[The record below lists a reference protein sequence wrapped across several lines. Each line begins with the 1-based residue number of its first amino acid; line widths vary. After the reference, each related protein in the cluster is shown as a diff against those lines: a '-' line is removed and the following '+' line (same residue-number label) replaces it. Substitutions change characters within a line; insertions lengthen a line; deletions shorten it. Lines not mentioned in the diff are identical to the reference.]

1 MEAGRKNTDLNL
13 AGTHDIQTRRSFS
26 DTLKRHN
33 KGKEF
38 AKELKNRNA
47 VTVAFPV
54 KRKKFR
60 KTIRRVKIGMMETY
74 RAVRGK
80 RKKQSRMKAVREV
93 VSEDKKSRMLTLKK
107 SESVRLE
114 KNLHHLT
121 EQKKALEKAMQ
132 NYVEAGRKERC
143 QRLIGRID
151 LKIEKKSI
159 QIKTLHFRMMVLRA
173 DRYINGYRIVERDA
187 VRKKIYITHKQLFSL
202 SRQKKMSE
210 KKYEK
215 KLKKEKAKQTL
226 AGRIKGNT
234 KHYAGN
240 LIKGTVKDA
249 AESGKQKL
257 TEELDKQ
264 EDLGNDAVKLFI
276 ESPQKTLEGA
286 KALKHG
292 VSNIVRAPGRM
303 VRGTWNTGKNIYKTG
318 RAAIRGADNTVKA
331 ILKAKRWAVAF
342 ARSKQKTVMIKQA
355 MEQTAKMTAQAAKA
369 IAHAAIKIILFVI
382 KSLISIGLPVV
393 LIAAIIIFI
402 AAAVSMVMTSALEP
416 YLDQDAMEATA
427 DLCNDYLTDYLQW
440 VEEYKEEF
448 IETNCYTECDYNNND
463 TVLIQYVSDGYQTFV
478 DKRALIVYAAA
489 YAKFGDISLIGESGD
504 GLASQDAEEIR
515 IFMQEC
521 LSYLNP
527 KEESLITGADQR
539 FKEDK
544 CREEE
549 DTDGEYR
556 HKHEYGEWRLGF
568 RLRTEN
574 ELLQFLGFDEEQ
586 LEIYHSMVAE
596 FSRQVQE
603 ENDYE
608 VASKGFSLTDYFDF
622 FGGSNTSDDVLA
634 DLIDIGD
641 IELTEVT
648 EFSLQYVGNPYVWG
662 GNSLTNG
669 VDCSGFVKAVYEN
682 FGVTG
687 IPRTSAEQSKT
698 GKLVPSLN
706 EARPGD
712 LIFYGQPVHH
722 VALYLG
728 GGQIVH
734 ASNSKPYP
742 AGGIKVSSATYSTI
756 TCIRRWVDE

>member
-1 MEAGRKNTDLNL
+1 MKTGRKNTDINM
-13 AGTHDIQTRRSFS
+13 AGINDTQIRRSFS
-26 DTLKRHN
+26 DTLKRRN
-33 KGKEF
+33 TGKEF
-38 AKELKNRNA
+38 TRELKNSSV
-47 VTVAFPV
+47 VTVGFPV
-54 KRKKFR
+54 KRKKIR
-60 KTIRRVKIGMMETY
+60 RTIRRVRVGMIETY
-74 RAVRGK
+74 RVVLGK
-80 RKKQSRMKAVREV
+80 RKKLNRRKAVKEV
-93 VSEDKKSRMLTLKK
+93 VSEDKRSRMLALKK
-107 SESVRLE
+107 DESIRIE
-114 KNLHHLT
+114 KDLHHLA

-132 NYVEAGRKERC
+132 NYVEAGKTEHCR
-143 QRLIGRID
+143 RLIGQID
-151 LKIEKKSI
+151 LRIEKKSMRLR
-159 QIKTLHFRMMVLRA
+159 TLNFNMMVLRA
-173 DRYINGYRIVERDA
+173 DRYINGYHIVERDA
-187 VRKKIYITHKQLFSL
+187 VHKKIYISHKQLFSF

-210 KKYEK
+210 RKYEK
-215 KLKKEKAKQTL
+215 TLKKEKAKQTL

-240 LIKGTVKDA
+240 LIKGTVKEA
-249 AESGKQKL
+249 AGSGKKKL

-264 EDLGNDAVKLFI
+264 GDLGNDAVKLFI
-276 ESPQKTLEGA
+276 ESPEKTLEGA

-292 VSNIVRAPGRM
+292 VSNMVRAPGRT

-318 RAAIRGADNTVKA
+318 RAAIRSADKTVKA

-342 ARSKQKTVMIKQA
+342 ARSKQKTVMVKQA
-355 MEQTAKMTAQAAKA
+355 MEQTAKMAARTAKS
-369 IAHAAIKIILFVI
+369 IAHAAVKIILFVI
-382 KSLISIGLPVV
+382 KSLVSIGLPVV

-448 IETNCYTECDYNNND
+448 IETDCYTDCEYSNND
-463 TVLIQYVSDGYQTFV
+463 TVLVQYVSDGYQTFV

-489 YAKFGDISLIGESGD
+489 YAKFGDISLIGESQD

-521 LSYLNP
+521 LAYLNP
-527 KEESLITGADQR
+527 KEESLITGTDQR
-539 FKEDK
+539 FKEHN

-549 DTDGEYR
+549 DADGEYR

-568 RLRTEN
+568 KLRTEN
-574 ELLQFLGFDEEQ
+574 ELLQFLGFDKEQ
-586 LEIYHSMVAE
+586 LETYHSMVAE

-622 FGGSNTSDDVLA
+622 FGGSTTSDDVLA

-698 GKLVPSLN
+698 GKLIPSLN